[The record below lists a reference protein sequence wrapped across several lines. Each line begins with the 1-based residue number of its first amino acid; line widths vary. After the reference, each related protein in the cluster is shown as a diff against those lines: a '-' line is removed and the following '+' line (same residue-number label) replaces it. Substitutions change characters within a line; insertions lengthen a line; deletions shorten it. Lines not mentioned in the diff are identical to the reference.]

1 MSTQLKDKLV
11 VRDHEGQ
18 FHVWTKA
25 EYEAYV
31 TDAIWM
37 GATPSISIVTHFA
50 GTEDLLKDV
59 ASHEASAPL
68 PTELEEAAKEAAE
81 HYIEDETL
89 QFQTVCRQQGYSL
102 DIIEEWAKV
111 DYRKGF
117 LAGSRYQSQQKIE
130 SSAIQELSLVVY
142 RLSKCFDGKELSEK
156 EKRRLTEADHVI
168 KKYSNPLDAL
178 RTENESFV
186 NQSQTSLPGDI
197 IDKLRKANPYPEP
210 CLEDEG
216 YDIVCAKLRELI
228 SHHPATEQKQESA
241 DIKISAELPYHEEF
255 EKWAKGI
262 RKGKNTTMADLYYY
276 WIENI
281 HESKSLSAQASLKDH
296 AVGFAEFIGLSGYEW
311 TGNDW
316 YDEKSISKDSAEL
329 YDLWPERE
337 QSKQ

>member
-117 LAGSRYQSQQKIE
+117 LAGSRYQSQ
-130 SSAIQELSLVVY
+130 A
-142 RLSKCFDGKELSEK
+142 
-156 EKRRLTEADHVI
+156 
-168 KKYSNPLDAL
+168 
-178 RTENESFV
+178 
-186 NQSQTSLPGDI
+186 SLPGDLVERLKRI
-197 IDKLRKANPYPEP
+197 NPYFKK
-210 CLEDEG
+210 EDIYG
-216 YDIVCAKLRELI
+216 IGMQDGWDNCTDKLRELL
-228 SHHPATEQKQESA
+228 SQHSATEQKQESA

-255 EKWAKGI
+255 EKWVKGI

-281 HESKSLSAQASLKDH
+281 REQKSVSAQVSLKDH
-296 AVGFAEFIGLSGYEW
+296 AVGFAEYLNKNLMSFDGFGGWVGKINTNAVGSSS
-311 TGNDW
+311 DKI
-316 YDEKSISKDSAEL
+316 YDSWPGRKQSKPDFLTAEL
-329 YDLWPERE
+329 HECLKTLVELKQYKDQYGKSPEYIIGQPKAWE
-337 QSKQ
+337 NAKQLLEKLNQQP